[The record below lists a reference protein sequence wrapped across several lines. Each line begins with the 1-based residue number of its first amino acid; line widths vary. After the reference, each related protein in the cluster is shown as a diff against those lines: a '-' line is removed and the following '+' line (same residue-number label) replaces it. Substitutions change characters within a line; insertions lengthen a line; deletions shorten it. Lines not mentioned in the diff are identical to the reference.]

1 MATCPHCL
9 NTIANE
15 YPQIGGHYEVV
26 RHTQLLGHLI
36 EEGRLTPVEPVDKS
50 VTYHDPCYLGRHNKV
65 YTPPREVPGAIPGIE
80 VAGDAPLQG
89 AGLW

>member
-50 VTYHDPCYLGRHNKV
+50 VTYHDPC
-65 YTPPREVPGAIPGIE
+65 
-80 VAGDAPLQG
+80 
-89 AGLW
+89 